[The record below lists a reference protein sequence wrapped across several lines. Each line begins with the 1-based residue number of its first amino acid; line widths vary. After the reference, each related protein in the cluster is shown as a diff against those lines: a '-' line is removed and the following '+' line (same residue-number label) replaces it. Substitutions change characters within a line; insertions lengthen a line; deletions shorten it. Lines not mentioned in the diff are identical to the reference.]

1 MTVTLYSSDGDEAG
15 EVDLPAPFE
24 ARVRPDLI
32 HKAVTVARANRAQP
46 YGVDPKAGKRYA
58 VEGMGPGHGISRVPR
73 LTRSQRAAFAP
84 GTVGGRRAH
93 PPTAD
98 KDLSAKINDKERRK
112 ALKAAWAATT
122 DADLVRER
130 GHRVPEDLTVPIAVE
145 DGFVDVDRTRDVIA
159 FFEAVGLADELE
171 RADDRTVRAGK
182 GKNRGRPYRSP
193 RSALIVV
200 HEDGRIVEAAR
211 NLPGI
216 EVAQV
221 DHVGAHDLA
230 PGGDPGRL
238 VVVTE
243 SALEAI
249 R

>member
-1 MTVTLYSSDGDEAG
+1 MTVTLYTPDGDEAG
-15 EVDLPAPFE
+15 EVDLPEPFE
-24 ARVRPDLI
+24 ARVRTDLI

-93 PPTAD
+93 PPKAE
-98 KDLSAKINDKERRK
+98 KDLSSKINDKERRK
-112 ALKAAWAATT
+112 ALVAAWAAT
-122 DADLVRER
+122 ADVELVRER
-130 GHRVPEDLTVPIAVE
+130 GHRVPGDMSVPVVVE
-145 DGFVDVDRTRDVIA
+145 DGFVDVERTRDVIA
-159 FFEAVGLADELE
+159 FFEAVGLGDELD
-171 RADDRTVRAGK
+171 RADKRTVRAGK
-182 GKNRGRPYRSP
+182 GKGRGRRYRSP

-221 DHVGAHDLA
+221 EHVGAHDLA
-230 PGGDPGRL
+230 PGGDAGRL
-238 VVVTE
+238 VVATE